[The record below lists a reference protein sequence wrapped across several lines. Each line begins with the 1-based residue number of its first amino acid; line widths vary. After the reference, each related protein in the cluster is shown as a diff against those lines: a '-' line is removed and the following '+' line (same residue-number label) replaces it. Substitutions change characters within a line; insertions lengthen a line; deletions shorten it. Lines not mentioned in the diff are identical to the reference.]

1 MKLSIIALALVST
14 AAMAQNSSIPLDSRY
29 VMTRSGLEA
38 QKEEASK
45 PQVVATAQAP
55 ERRSYAL
62 PAQAPR
68 ATAQAP
74 EWFVRLPDDTA
85 EMVFAA
91 GVGSSTDEQMAYD
104 KARMAA
110 ERKLVEMM
118 SSNVRTLT
126 KGYRADMGETTV
138 EKFETVTRKTANG
151 DLAGAQRVDSQAT
164 FDGRVYKVYVLVRY
178 PLGEQNT
185 LRKEREVARTKRET
199 EMRSARAHQELD
211 QAQEAR
217 RNEVERDEQVLR
229 DQVAPRS
236 TPQSTVVPVTAGPA
250 SSTTAV
256 TTKDGRVVEL
266 LDVNNEDYKKKR
278 DEALAKPGAV
288 VGQTTLR

>member
-1 MKLSIIALALVST
+1 MKLSILALALVST
-14 AAMAQNSSIPLDSRY
+14 AALAQNSSIPLDSRY
-29 VMTRSGLEA
+29 VMTRSGLDA
-38 QKEEASK
+38 QKAETAN
-45 PQVVATAQAP
+45 PQLLATAQIP

-62 PAQAPR
+62 PPQAPR

-85 EMVFAA
+85 EMLFAA
-91 GVGSSTDEQMAYD
+91 GTGSSTDEQMAYD

-118 SSNVRTLT
+118 GANVRSLT
-126 KGYRADMGETTV
+126 KSYRADMGEASV

-151 DLAGAQRVDSQAT
+151 DLVGAQRVDSQAT

-178 PLGEQNT
+178 PLGEQNS

-199 EMRSARAHQELD
+199 EFRAGRAHQELD
-211 QAQEAR
+211 QAQEVR
-217 RNEVERDEQVLR
+217 RNEVERDEQTLR
-229 DQVAPRS
+229 SNVAP
-236 TPQSTVVPVTAGPA
+236 VVVGPS

-256 TTKDGRVVEL
+256 ITKEGKVIEL
-266 LDVNNEDYKKKR
+266 LDVDNTEYKKKR
-278 DEALAKPGAV
+278 EEALAKPGAV

>member
-14 AAMAQNSSIPLDSRY
+14 AALAQNSSIPLDSRY

-45 PQVVATAQAP
+45 PQVVATAQVP

-62 PAQAPR
+62 PTQAPR

-85 EMVFAA
+85 DMVFAA

-110 ERKLVEMM
+110 ERRLVEMM
-118 SSNVRTLT
+118 GANVRTLT

-178 PLGEQNT
+178 PLGEQNL
-185 LRKEREVARTKRET
+185 LRKEREVARTKRAT

-211 QAQEAR
+211 QAQEVR
-217 RNEVERDEQVLR
+217 RNELEREEQVLR
-229 DQVAPRS
+229 DSVGPRS
-236 TPQSTVVPVTAGPA
+236 APQSTVVPVTAGPA

-266 LDVNNEDYKKKR
+266 LDVDNEEYKKKR
-278 DEALAKPGAV
+278 EEALAKPGAV

>member
-1 MKLSIIALALVST
+1 MKLSILALALVST
-14 AAMAQNSSIPLDSRY
+14 AALAQNSSIPLDSRY

-38 QKEEASK
+38 QKEEALK
-45 PQVVATAQAP
+45 PQLVATAQAP

-62 PAQAPR
+62 PPQAPR

-74 EWFVRLPDDTA
+74 EWFVRLPEDTA
-85 EMVFAA
+85 DMLFAA
-91 GVGSSTDEQMAYD
+91 GTGSSTDEQMAYD

-118 SSNVRTLT
+118 GANVRTLT
-126 KGYRADMGETTV
+126 KSYRADMGEASV
-138 EKFETVTRKTANG
+138 EKYETVTRKTANG
-151 DLAGAQRVDSQAT
+151 DLVGAQRVDSQAT

-178 PLGEQNT
+178 PLGEQNS

-199 EMRSARAHQELD
+199 EFRANRAHQELD
-211 QAQEAR
+211 QAQEVR
-217 RNEVERDEQVLR
+217 RNEVERDEQALR
-229 DQVAPRS
+229 SQVAP
-236 TPQSTVVPVTAGPA
+236 VVVGPS

-256 TTKDGRVVEL
+256 TTKEGRVVEL
-266 LDVNNEDYKKKR
+266 LDVDNAEYKKKR
-278 DEALAKPGAV
+278 EEALAKPGAV